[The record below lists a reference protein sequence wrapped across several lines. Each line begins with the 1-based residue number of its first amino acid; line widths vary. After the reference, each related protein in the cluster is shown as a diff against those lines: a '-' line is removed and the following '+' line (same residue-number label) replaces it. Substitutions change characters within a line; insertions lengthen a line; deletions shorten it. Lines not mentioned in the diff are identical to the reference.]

1 MKRKQGRG
9 KPRGSASGWGEAPVK
24 AAAGLAGDRKSLSK
38 LCRAPAGAE
47 GNGTAAHS
55 GGFFDWG
62 ACGGERVQITY
73 GRTVQAWFP
82 RRAITTVV
90 KPALIKPPGSPRS
103 GITARS

>member
-38 LCRAPAGAE
+38 LCRAPAEAE
-47 GNGTAAHS
+47 GNGTAANS

-62 ACGGERVQITY
+62 ACGGERLQITY
-73 GRTVQAWFP
+73 GRPYQASFP
-82 RRAITTVV
+82 RLAITTVGRTS
-90 KPALIKPPGSPRS
+90 LIYRDGSL
-103 GITARS
+103 